1 MYIHSSVQAEA
12 LDTSY
17 RGELKNTCPGH
28 VSIIGAWVRTH
39 QRLTKRTLLAQG
51 KHA

>member
-17 RGELKNTCPGH
+17 RGELK
-28 VSIIGAWVRTH
+28 
-39 QRLTKRTLLAQG
+39 TLAPDMFP
-51 KHA
+51 